1 MDKLTEEELKK
12 LLPDGARTPE
22 EIRRDAE
29 RHQRYEEEWKKDI
42 IANGPLTVGGL
53 REILKAFDDD
63 AVVMVEGCD
72 CVGRAFYVDL
82 DVDGVVIR
90 RQP

>member
-1 MDKLTEEELKK
+1 MNREELKN

-29 RHQRYEEEWKKDI
+29 RRQRYEEEWKKDI

-72 CVGRAFYVDL
+72 CVEDAYFVDL
-82 DVDGVVIR
+82 EDDKVVLR
-90 RQP
+90 REP